1 MSAGNAFLMDFLSRS
16 ASAPTKMV
24 LGPSKKSGEDL
35 ETAPKPKGKEP
46 PKKPKVANP
55 IHQQIQDEKWNRA
68 KIMDYLRSLAEA

>member
-16 ASAPTKMV
+16 AVSNTKMV
-24 LGPSKKSGEDL
+24 LGPSKTSGEDM
-35 ETAPKPKGKEP
+35 ETAPKSKKEP

-68 KIMDYLRSLAEA
+68 KIMDYLRSLSES